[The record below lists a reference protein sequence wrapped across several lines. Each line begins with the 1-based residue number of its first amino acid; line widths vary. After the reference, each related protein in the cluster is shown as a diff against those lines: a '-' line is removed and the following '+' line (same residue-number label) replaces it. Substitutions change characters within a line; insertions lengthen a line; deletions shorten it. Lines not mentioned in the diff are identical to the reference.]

1 MGGTLFKN
9 LSFKSKMAL
18 FVAPLVLALVALATA
33 LVQPKLEM
41 ANRADASEHQAE
53 VAVSAMQL
61 IDVLME
67 ERGLS
72 MWISA
77 GGTDLPEGLADVRAE
92 VDARSKAYASRIEAV
107 DALPDGT
114 DTQLAAAQV
123 AIDELSKL
131 RGEIDAQVLSTSQI
145 FDEYSA
151 TIDALRTVAGSLGTN
166 TDDQQLAASGTAAF
180 NIMLAKHKYGELRDL
195 LVARV
200 AAGALD
206 DTDVATVVDLE
217 ARRALYLANFSRAAR
232 NDAQTRFATID
243 NSAQAAIAN
252 ELVEQ
257 ARTAGAEGIVPEFS
271 DAEWWDGMSGV
282 VDGYDTVEQA
292 EFDLVVTLASEI
304 KAEATAAA
312 IRYALLAAA
321 AVLAAIVAALVIS
334 RSIVRRLANIS
345 SEAQH
350 IATVRLP
357 EVLEVLRNPTREDLA
372 AALPQVRSDA
382 TDEVGNLAT
391 AFNAVLST
399 AVETGLEHAQ
409 RRAQT
414 VNNMLVN
421 LGRRNQALIDRQLQ
435 VMDRLESSV
444 QDPDVLQGLFDVDHM
459 VTRMRRN
466 AENLLVLAGHQQ
478 ARGWT
483 APVPLADV
491 LQGAASESPDMTR
504 VDIEVDP
511 THNIEMSG
519 AYAVD
524 VSHIVAELVEN
535 AIAYSSPA
543 TQVEVR
549 TDRGN
554 QGEIVVHVA
563 DSGVGMSG
571 EDLSAAN
578 ERLAS
583 PPDIDEIATDRV
595 GFQVVG
601 RLARRIG
608 VTVELSDRTGGGVLA
623 SVTLPKALFAG
634 EEREPAGGAA
644 PKKQRDDSVFKKVEG
659 RRLPEADSASFDDEE
674 LLATDLQTLLSGPD
688 APAVAPAPDPD
699 AITKNEGTGLVKRR
713 PGTAYTGNSK
723 AAEADAGVFK
733 RLPDAEPASAPAAVA
748 TDTGTTDA
756 ADAAGDGDPDAEAAY
771 GRFRAMSALQ
781 SAVLQGRNENDETPA
796 TEEP

>member
-1 MGGTLFKN
+1 
-9 LSFKSKMAL
+9 
-18 FVAPLVLALVALATA
+18 
-33 LVQPKLEM
+33 
-41 ANRADASEHQAE
+41 
-53 VAVSAMQL
+53 
-61 IDVLME
+61 
-67 ERGLS
+67 
-72 MWISA
+72 
-77 GGTDLPEGLADVRAE
+77 
-92 VDARSKAYASRIEAV
+92 
-107 DALPDGT
+107 
-114 DTQLAAAQV
+114 
-123 AIDELSKL
+123 
-131 RGEIDAQVLSTSQI
+131 
-145 FDEYSA
+145 
-151 TIDALRTVAGSLGTN
+151 
-166 TDDQQLAASGTAAF
+166 
-180 NIMLAKHKYGELRDL
+180 
-195 LVARV
+195 
-200 AAGALD
+200 
-206 DTDVATVVDLE
+206 
-217 ARRALYLANFSRAAR
+217 
-232 NDAQTRFATID
+232 
-243 NSAQAAIAN
+243 
-252 ELVEQ
+252 
-257 ARTAGAEGIVPEFS
+257 
-271 DAEWWDGMSGV
+271 
-282 VDGYDTVEQA
+282 
-292 EFDLVVTLASEI
+292 
-304 KAEATAAA
+304 
-312 IRYALLAAA
+312 
-321 AVLAAIVAALVIS
+321 
-334 RSIVRRLANIS
+334 
-345 SEAQH
+345 
-350 IATVRLP
+350 
-357 EVLEVLRNPTREDLA
+357 
-372 AALPQVRSDA
+372 
-382 TDEVGNLAT
+382 
-391 AFNAVLST
+391 
-399 AVETGLEHAQ
+399 TGLEHAQ

-543 TQVEVR
+543 TQVKVR

-571 EDLSAAN
+571 EDLTAAN

-608 VTVELSDRTGGGVLA
+608 VGVELSDRTGGGVLA

-674 LLATDLQTLLSGPD
+674 LLATDLQTLLAGPD

-733 RLPDAEPASAPAAVA
+733 RLPDAAPASAPAAVA